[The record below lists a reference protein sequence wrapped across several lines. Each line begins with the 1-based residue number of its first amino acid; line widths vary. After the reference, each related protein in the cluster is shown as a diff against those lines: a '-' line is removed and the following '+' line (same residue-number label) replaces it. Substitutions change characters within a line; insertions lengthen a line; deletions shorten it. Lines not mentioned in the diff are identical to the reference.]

1 MYRLFSVEHSI
12 FSAKVR
18 SYLRFKQDQA
28 DLGPGFEDILATPEL
43 INGLLAKRSGSPS
56 LPQMETPDGEWI
68 QDSSEIIDYCEKL
81 HTKTTAVPVTPRQRL
96 AAYLVELLADE
107 WLVVPACWERWYY
120 SRPSQQPNHLAF
132 NAQQWGSFLNPEG
145 SGAARGT
152 AGARFFERVFGINDT
167 ENELKGPYAG
177 LIQLGCNQ
185 DTQAAWQNL
194 LDQLLQNLETHLQ
207 SHDYLLGGRP
217 SLADFS
223 LLGPIYVH
231 FFRDP
236 VPGFDLRTK
245 YPLVSEWVERTN
257 AENCLNARRYG
268 HKYYGLNADG
278 ELEER
283 QVLSDQGDWLAADQV
298 PQTLEPILAIFFD
311 EMWPYLK
318 TSTDALNLFTASDE
332 HSLGSELPRKT
343 FTATPGFEHLQSG
356 DGALTVP
363 FKIGGIASRR
373 MVVPYQI
380 WMLQRL
386 HAAMAETESEHLT
399 TWLQRFNN
407 GDEILSLGDRI
418 QDCGIKKKGGLLFSV
433 AAERE

>member
-217 SLADFS
+217 SLADFQFTWPH
-223 LLGPIYVH
+223 LRA
-231 FFRDP
+231 FFPRP
-236 VPGFDLRTK
+236 RAGVRSAHK
-245 YPLVSEWVERTN
+245 VSV
-257 AENCLNARRYG
+257 
-268 HKYYGLNADG
+268 
-278 ELEER
+278 
-283 QVLSDQGDWLAADQV
+283 
-298 PQTLEPILAIFFD
+298 
-311 EMWPYLK
+311 
-318 TSTDALNLFTASDE
+318 
-332 HSLGSELPRKT
+332 
-343 FTATPGFEHLQSG
+343 
-356 DGALTVP
+356 
-363 FKIGGIASRR
+363 GI
-373 MVVPYQI
+373 
-380 WMLQRL
+380 
-386 HAAMAETESEHLT
+386 
-399 TWLQRFNN
+399 
-407 GDEILSLGDRI
+407 
-418 QDCGIKKKGGLLFSV
+418 
-433 AAERE
+433 